1 MKDYFKYEKGY
12 LLINEEAF
20 FLTSSGNWSETH
32 QLQEKGYYEVQQQAN
47 RSFKVF
53 VWVGL
58 LVFASLYI
66 SFKSQSQYSLFVGLG
81 LALTVWRYLITETAL
96 RCKIPFEKVVQL
108 KFNEIQKE
116 VELHFRNANQEE
128 DRVFLKKIDP
138 KAILFLKVHFDY
150 LIHVA

>member
-1 MKDYFKYEKGY
+1 M
-12 LLINEEAF
+12 A
-20 FLTSSGNWSETH
+20 H
-32 QLQEKGYYEVQQQAN
+32 
-47 RSFKVF
+47 
-53 VWVGL
+53 
-58 LVFASLYI
+58 
-66 SFKSQSQYSLFVGLG
+66 
-81 LALTVWRYLITETAL
+81 LITETAL
-96 RCKIPFEKVVQL
+96 RCKIPFEKVIQL